1 MALPRKQIAGEELAA
16 CILSLCVCVCVQT
29 IAFVHG
35 HQHSWHSLDMLEN
48 LRALRWDLVTQHR
61 DLNRIMP
68 VWTHKVGSLNATP
81 EAVAVAELPDSY
93 NGSYNVN
100 QVRGSLSCLWAVDCL
115 SADAVRACLKWWPLT
130 S

>member
-1 MALPRKQIAGEELAA
+1 M
-16 CILSLCVCVCVQT
+16 QT

-48 LRALRWDLVTQHR
+48 LRSLRWDLVTQHR

-68 VWTHKVGSLNATP
+68 IWTHKVGILSATP
-81 EAVAVAELPDSY
+81 EADVVAELPDSY

-100 QVRGSLSCLWAVDCL
+100 QVRLHSASWLPSEPPVCMCSAQSC
-115 SADAVRACLKWWPLT
+115 SSR
-130 S
+130 

>member
-1 MALPRKQIAGEELAA
+1 MHISGRGLCLNTCEVA
-16 CILSLCVCVCVQT
+16 ILRPHMTMSAPGLSEFSHAQT

-48 LRALRWDLVTQHR
+48 LKALRWDLVTQHR

-68 VWTHKVGSLNATP
+68 VWTHRVGLLDSMP
-81 EAVAVAELPDSY
+81 EATVIAELPASY

-100 QVRGSLSCLWAVDCL
+100 QVSSSCLQIAPC
-115 SADAVRACLKWWPLT
+115 CCWPT
-130 S
+130 PMHG

>member
-1 MALPRKQIAGEELAA
+1 M
-16 CILSLCVCVCVQT
+16 QT

-48 LRALRWDLVTQHR
+48 LKALRWDLVTQHR

-68 VWTHKVGSLNATP
+68 VWTHRVGLLDSMP
-81 EAVAVAELPDSY
+81 EATVIAELPASY

-100 QVRGSLSCLWAVDCL
+100 QVTSSCLQITPGSCRPMPMHGWG
-115 SADAVRACLKWWPLT
+115 KPKLT
-130 S
+130 AATC

>member
-1 MALPRKQIAGEELAA
+1 MTRPCGANLATLKSTGTYDSQA
-16 CILSLCVCVCVQT
+16 AFGRRTGCLRADTCACVQT

-68 VWTHKVGSLNATP
+68 VWTHRVGALNATP
-81 EAVAVAELPDSY
+81 EAFAVAELPDSY

-100 QVRGSLSCLWAVDCL
+100 QVRGCRTGV
-115 SADAVRACLKWWPLT
+115 
-130 S
+130 